1 MAIRKGSKKRLFR
14 EFSPLDQRYVK
25 RNYLKHLRSTLTNFC
40 VKRDIFEKELMFLL
54 WAYDL
59 EFFTIKHAA
68 KEMSRSEKPMAQKT
82 LYPLMKEGY
91 VYKHFDKLTPSQER
105 EDHLFRDET
114 KYNYRVRYAITQK
127 ARLLVQD
134 FYREMESQSSA
145 KITS

>member
-25 RNYLKHLRSTLTNFC
+25 RNYLKHLQKTTREFC
-40 VKRDIFEKELMFLL
+40 LKRDIFERELMFLL

-68 KEMSRSEKPMAQKT
+68 EDMGKSAAPMAQKT

-91 VYKHFDKLTPSQER
+91 IYKHFDKLTPSDKR
-105 EDHLFRDET
+105 EDHLFREET
-114 KYNYRVRYAITQK
+114 KHNYRVRYAITQK

-134 FYREMESQSSA
+134 FYRAMEA
-145 KITS
+145 